1 MINYHSRD
9 HTGKW
14 RKYCKAVHA
23 PARLSQVAKNESGEI
38 IFMLAQSYMPA
49 QDIHVLINPKNSQI
63 SPWYQL
69 KSGEK
74 LYTPEWVFEPDRL
87 KQF

>member
-1 MINYHSRD
+1 
-9 HTGKW
+9 
-14 RKYCKAVHA
+14 
-23 PARLSQVAKNESGEI
+23 
-38 IFMLAQSYMPA
+38 MPA
-49 QDIHVLINPKNSQI
+49 QDIHVLINPENSQI